1 MACYI
6 RCETQNLV
14 SFNNFLSKI
23 IKVIKNN
30 VLKPVYSKIQ
40 VAYWVVQ
47 PVVSCSKINY
57 FGMILNVSIFLV
69 FSSNLVP
76 KDNNK

>member
-40 VAYWVVQ
+40 VAY
-47 PVVSCSKINY
+47 
-57 FGMILNVSIFLV
+57 
-69 FSSNLVP
+69 
-76 KDNNK
+76 